1 MSKFL
6 NEEFLTKPKTH
17 RVVVNVVDSLN
28 TNNIGGFNIS
38 NFKMRYLNEF
48 LGDVVAD
55 YE

>member
-1 MSKFL
+1 
-6 NEEFLTKPKTH
+6 
-17 RVVVNVVDSLN
+17 LN

-55 YE
+55 WWIIINRRFNKGTLDKD